1 MNLYLQFV
9 LRYLYPKSG
18 NSFSSNASILAIIGL
33 SIGLFSLILTMSII
47 KGFENVL
54 ENKLSSIDG
63 LIRVQNILG
72 KPINEKDNLDSILYS
87 TDIPIKVSPYIRGT
101 AMIRLGKY
109 TEGIIIEGVSKLPDR
124 SYFDIEQTSIDDNK
138 IIIGKSLSDDLGIDI
153 GDKVII
159 NPLINSPDKFNM
171 QKFNLIEVS
180 GIFKSGMQEYDKT
193 IAYVSID
200 KAKEIFEMKSQVSG
214 YVINSKEPL
223 YEIIERLNNYIRYP
237 YYLESWKERHRII
250 FDWINIQRLP
260 IIIIFGLIS
269 LVAITNIMATISM
282 IIREKNSQIGILM
295 ALGMKPNDI
304 RKIFFYYGGTIGL
317 AGCFFGSVAAYLFII
332 VQNRF
337 KVISLPEDIYFMDY
351 VPAVFDYSIFIFV
364 LISTI
369 LISVISTIFPT
380 KNIIK
385 MIKSIETQWKI
396 AYFRVHVDARALSRG
411 AGE

>member
-18 NSFSSNASILAIIGL
+18 NSFSSNASVLAIIGL

-72 KPINEKDNLDSILYS
+72 KPISEKDNLDSLLYS
-87 TDIPIKVSPYIRGT
+87 TDIHIKVSPYIRGT

-193 IAYVSID
+193 IAYVSIN
-200 KAKEIFEMKSQVSG
+200 KAKKIFGMKSQVSG

-260 IIIIFGLIS
+260 IIIIFSLIS

-295 ALGMKPNDI
+295 AQGMKPNDI

-351 VPAVFDYSIFIFV
+351 VPAVFDYSIFTFV

-369 LISVISTIFPT
+369 LISVISTVFPT

-385 MIKSIETQWKI
+385 MRPSQ
-396 AYFRVHVDARALSRG
+396 AL
-411 AGE
+411 AQE

>member
-72 KPINEKDNLDSILYS
+72 KPINEKDNLDSLLYS

-193 IAYVSID
+193 IAYVSIN
-200 KAKEIFEMKSQVSG
+200 KAKKIFGMKSQVSG

-223 YEIIERLNNYIRYP
+223 YEIIERLYNYIRYP

-260 IIIIFGLIS
+260 IIIIFSLIS

-351 VPAVFDYSIFIFV
+351 VPAVFDYSIFTFV

-385 MIKSIETQWKI
+385 MRPSQ
-396 AYFRVHVDARALSRG
+396 AL
-411 AGE
+411 AQE

>member
-72 KPINEKDNLDSILYS
+72 KPINEKDNLDSLLYS

-193 IAYVSID
+193 IAYVSIN
-200 KAKEIFEMKSQVSG
+200 KAKKIFGMKSQVSG

-260 IIIIFGLIS
+260 IIIIFSLI
-269 LVAITNIMATISM
+269 
-282 IIREKNSQIGILM
+282 
-295 ALGMKPNDI
+295 
-304 RKIFFYYGGTIGL
+304 
-317 AGCFFGSVAAYLFII
+317 
-332 VQNRF
+332 
-337 KVISLPEDIYFMDY
+337 
-351 VPAVFDYSIFIFV
+351 
-364 LISTI
+364 
-369 LISVISTIFPT
+369 
-380 KNIIK
+380 
-385 MIKSIETQWKI
+385 
-396 AYFRVHVDARALSRG
+396 
-411 AGE
+411 

>member
-9 LRYLYPKSG
+9 LRYLFPKSG

-193 IAYVSID
+193 IAYVSIN
-200 KAKEIFEMKSQVSG
+200 KAKKIFGMKSQVSG

-351 VPAVFDYSIFIFV
+351 VPAVFDYSIFTFV

-385 MIKSIETQWKI
+385 MRPSQ
-396 AYFRVHVDARALSRG
+396 AL
-411 AGE
+411 AQE

>member
-72 KPINEKDNLDSILYS
+72 KPINEKDNLDSLLYS

-193 IAYVSID
+193 IAYVSIN
-200 KAKEIFEMKSQVSG
+200 KAKKIFGMKSQVSG

-237 YYLESWKERHRII
+237 YYLESWKDRHRII

-295 ALGMKPNDI
+295 AQGMKPNDI

-351 VPAVFDYSIFIFV
+351 VPAVFDYSIFTFV

-385 MIKSIETQWKI
+385 MRPSQ
-396 AYFRVHVDARALSRG
+396 AL
-411 AGE
+411 AQE

>member
-193 IAYVSID
+193 IAYVSIN
-200 KAKEIFEMKSQVSG
+200 KAKKIFGMKSQVSG

-351 VPAVFDYSIFIFV
+351 VPAIFDYSIFTFV

-385 MIKSIETQWKI
+385 MRPSQ
-396 AYFRVHVDARALSRG
+396 AL
-411 AGE
+411 AQE

>member
-1 MNLYLQFV
+1 MNLYLQFG

-18 NSFSSNASILAIIGL
+18 NRFSSNASILAIIGL

-72 KPINEKDNLDSILYS
+72 KPINEKDNLDSLLYS

-193 IAYVSID
+193 IAYVSIN
-200 KAKEIFEMKSQVSG
+200 KAKKIFGMKSQVSG

-223 YEIIERLNNYIRYP
+223 YEIIERLNNYI
-237 YYLESWKERHRII
+237 
-250 FDWINIQRLP
+250 DWINIQRLP

-351 VPAVFDYSIFIFV
+351 VPAVFDYSIFTFV

-385 MIKSIETQWKI
+385 MRPSQ
-396 AYFRVHVDARALSRG
+396 AL
-411 AGE
+411 AQE